1 MKRLIP
7 WNRLDPDERAGAPVL
22 VRELGV
28 WRAVKTGKKVRER
41 LRAGEPFAHLAPP
54 SDRADELSRGQIGR
68 AIVLY
73 RVLEERVGRARAMD
87 VTEKVVAEA
96 ACRFLGQQLGS
107 LSRVTVEAVPEQSRR
122 TWIEEKGARFF
133 NATIAWDR
141 VDTDGV
147 DFTVTACRFPAL
159 CREAGVPELAPIFCA
174 GDAAYFGSV
183 EPNVTL
189 ERPHTIASGA
199 ATCCF
204 RLRYASGA

>member
-28 WRAVKTGKKVRER
+28 WRAVKTGKKVRKR
-41 LRAGEPFAHLAPP
+41 LRAGEPFAHLPP
-54 SDRADELSRGQIGR
+54 PADEADAMSRAQIGR

-73 RVLEERVGRARAMD
+73 RVLAEREGRATALR
-87 VTEKVVAEA
+87 VTENVVAEA
-96 ACRFLGQQLGS
+96 ACRFLGEQLGS
-107 LSRVTVEAVPEQSRR
+107 LSRETVESVPVSRR
-122 TWIEEKGARFF
+122 RAWIEAKGARFF

-141 VDTDGV
+141 VDTAGV
-147 DFTVTACRFPAL
+147 DFRVTACRFPPL
-159 CREAGVPELAPIFCA
+159 CVAAGVPELAPIFCA
-174 GDAAYFGSV
+174 GDAAYFGTV

-189 ERPHTIASGA
+189 ERPHTIAEGA

-204 RLRYASGA
+204 RLRYASEG